1 MANGKRNT
9 ALLFIGAGLYLAIG
23 HMAGFVAAGALVLA
37 LLGFAIVRSS
47 LDSERKDLAG
57 YVLLVVSGLVLLAS
71 HWVFA
76 LLVAAAA
83 YWFFRKAKRSG
94 EPLPGP
100 DIPLDRSFVKQHIVA
115 SVRWGGSEPWTV
127 RSAELA
133 VAIAEVRIDMTNAI
147 FEEPTVD
154 LRLTGL
160 IGDIDVIV
168 PDDVGLAV
176 HADVAIG
183 EIKVAGERGA
193 GIMNRLAWRSPNFE
207 TAEHRVQLHVSYA
220 VADVDV
226 KVL

>member
-23 HMAGFVAAGALVLA
+23 HLAGFVAAGALVLA
-37 LLGFAIVRSS
+37 LLGFAIVRFS
-47 LDSERKDLAG
+47 LDSERKDMAG
-57 YVLLVVSGLVLLAS
+57 YVLLVVSGIVLLGS
-71 HWVFA
+71 HWLFA
-76 LLVAAAA
+76 LLVASAVI
-83 YWFFRKAKRSG
+83 WFVRKAKQSG
-94 EPLPGP
+94 EPLPRP
-100 DIPLDRSFVKQHIVA
+100 DIPFDRSFVKQHIVA

-127 RSAELA
+127 RSSELA
-133 VAIAEVRIDMTNAI
+133 VAIVEVRIDMTNAI

-193 GIMNRLAWRSPNFE
+193 GIMNRLVWRSTNFE
-207 TAEHRVQLHVSYA
+207 TAEHRVQLYVSYA